1 MAVATIEEAVA
12 DIRKGR
18 MIILVDAEDRE
29 NEGDLCMAAQA
40 CTPEAI
46 TFMATHGRGLICFP
60 MTEENARRLGLSYM
74 AVDNTAPFGTA
85 FTVSID
91 ARRGITTGVSSADRC
106 RTILTAIDE
115 RSGPEDIVTPGHIF
129 PLIARRGG
137 VLARAGQ
144 TEGSVDLARLAGL
157 HPSGIICE
165 ILNEDGTMARM
176 PDLERFAHRHGLKIA
191 TIADLIQYRLRNETL
206 VHRVGEARLPT
217 RYGGEFLA
225 AVYTS
230 DASPGE
236 HLVLVKGEITPDE
249 ATLVRVHSQYLPG
262 DVFGF
267 LARDTGALLRRS
279 MEMIAAEGRGVI
291 LYLRQDRAHLDISE
305 IIAAHEGGPPMP
317 GGTPAPG
324 SGPRMTYRDYGL
336 GAQILRDVGIRKMK
350 LLTNSAPKLVGLSG
364 YGLEI
369 VSLAPLD
376 GSPPRPLAEETPSGG
391 QVIPLR

>member
-12 DIRKGR
+12 EIRKGR

-46 TFMATHGRGLICFP
+46 TFMATYGRGLICLP

-91 ARRGITTGVSSADRC
+91 ARRGVTTGVSSADRAH
-106 RTILTAIDE
+106 TILTAIDE
-115 RSGPEDIVTPGHIF
+115 RSGPEDILTPGHIF

-165 ILNEDGTMARM
+165 ILNEDGTMARL
-176 PDLERFAHRHGLKIA
+176 PDLERFAKTHDLRIA
-191 TIADLIQYRLRNETL
+191 TIADLIQHRLRNEKL
-206 VHRVGEARLPT
+206 VHRVGQARLPT
-217 RYGGEFLA
+217 RDGGEFLS

-249 ATLVRVHSQYLPG
+249 PTLVRVHSQYLPG

-267 LARDTGALLRRS
+267 QERDTRALLRRS
-279 MEMIAAEGRGVI
+279 MEMIAAEGKGVI

-305 IIAAHEGGPPMP
+305 IIAAREGKQPML
-317 GGTPAPG
+317 GGTPSPG
-324 SGPRMTYRDYGL
+324 SGPMMTYRDYGL
-336 GAQILRDVGIRKMK
+336 GAQILRDVGVRKMK
-350 LLTNSAPKLVGLSG
+350 LLTNSAPRLVGLSG

-369 VSLAPLD
+369 VSIVPLD
-376 GSPPRPLAEETPSGG
+376 GSPPRPATDAAPGG
-391 QVIPLR
+391 QVIPIR